1 MSDVLKNVRDFMDS
15 QGIPSRDAYDLPT
28 SGKSFPDGAG
38 FRIEIAGVERA
49 LTMEAMIEEAR
60 RRNVTVHRAIAGV
73 GGVTLV
79 DLKNLKP

>member
-1 MSDVLKNVRDFMDS
+1 MNKTPMSDLLKNVRDFMDS

-49 LTMEAMIEEAR
+49 LTMEAMIEEAMHGHILA
-60 RRNVTVHRAIAGV
+60 TA
-73 GGVTLV
+73 TL
-79 DLKNLKP
+79 LGLYTRK